1 MLRRSCLAATA
12 ILLGAAAGCESG
24 RRSSAGF
31 RLPPDG
37 SIDRGKIA
45 FIDFGCNNCHE
56 VAGVDLP
63 RPTVQPPVPVVLG
76 GEVTT
81 ELSDGSL
88 VTSII
93 YPSYRL
99 ARYPKD
105 QITARGESRMP
116 HYADRMTVRQLTDL
130 VAFLQSRYVVRLPAA
145 KSMYNPSR
153 FGQSRRPVLPDSLA
167 LHD

>member
-1 MLRRSCLAATA
+1 MLRCSSLLAIA
-12 ILLGAAAGCESG
+12 ILLGAAVGCVRG

-31 RLPPDG
+31 RLPADG
-37 SIDRGKIA
+37 SSDRGKIV
-45 FIDFGCNNCHE
+45 FVDFGCNNCHE
-56 VAGVDLP
+56 VPGVDLP
-63 RPTVQPPVPVVLG
+63 QPTVQPPVPVVLG
-76 GEVTT
+76 GEVTR
-81 ELSDGSL
+81 EVSDGSL

-105 QITARGESRMP
+105 QITSRGESRMP

-130 VAFLQSRYVVRLPAA
+130 VAFLQSRYVLQLPAA
-145 KSMYNPSR
+145 KYMYNPSR